1 MCLSFE
7 GTVVKVE
14 GDKAV
19 IRAGKNER
27 RVTSPLPIKKGDKVV
42 VAFGFVV
49 EKIGPSKMARFD

>member
-7 GTVVKVE
+7 GTVVRVD

-27 RVTSPLPIKKGDKVV
+27 RVTSPLKVKKGDRVL
-42 VAFGFVV
+42 VAFGFVI
-49 EKIGPSKMARFD
+49 EKLT